1 MADTLYD
8 YWRRF
13 TRHHAY
19 KLVLLLERL
28 IRRSSLVGNPTFF
41 DTDDFP
47 WIRTLEADWK
57 AIRGELDRILE
68 HREALPNFQDISK
81 DQRAI
86 TKDDRWKTFFLYGF
100 GLRSEAACAWCP
112 ETTRVLEQIPGLV
125 TAFFSILAPGKHIPE
140 HRGVYNGV
148 LRCHLGLKVPEP
160 AEECRLRVA
169 DDVRHWREGR
179 CLLFDDTYPHEVWND
194 TDGERVVLL
203 LDVERPLSPF
213 AAAVNRTVLRLVAR
227 TPYVQDARANQEHW
241 EGRFREALREPD
253 HQASAIQ

>member
-1 MADTLYD
+1 MASSLYD
-8 YWRRF
+8 HWRRF

-19 KLVLLLERL
+19 KLILALERL
-28 IRRSSLVGNPTFF
+28 IRRSSRVGNPAFF

-47 WIRTLEADWK
+47 WTAMLEAEWEV
-57 AIRGELDRILE
+57 IREELDRILE

-112 ETTRVLEQIPGLV
+112 ETARLLEQIPGLV

-160 AEECRLRVA
+160 EAACRLRV
-169 DDVRHWREGR
+169 DGEVRHWKEGR
-179 CLLFDDTYPHEVWND
+179 CVLFDDTYPHEVWND

-203 LDVERPLSPF
+203 LDVERPLSPVV
-213 AAAVNRTVLRLVAR
+213 AALNRTVLKLVAR
-227 TPYVQDARANQEHW
+227 TPYVQDARHNQEHW
-241 EGRFREALREPD
+241 EAQFRHALHPDDAEAP
-253 HQASAIQ
+253 AS